1 MVLHVRTRLQP
12 PCPGGATAGGGC
24 RQVVVSSPS
33 GSDASSRTPAVPH
46 PAIWRFRRKL
56 AIIRWPARAAI
67 HSNCKRALVQQ
78 PIITPS
84 SGAFATQ
91 RNQADRPVI
100 AALRQ
105 AATNLKKLEQWPSG
119 AHPAA
124 PAFRD
129 SACRACAAA
138 RACTQEAPRR

>member
-1 MVLHVRTRLQP
+1 M
-12 PCPGGATAGGGC
+12 
-24 RQVVVSSPS
+24 
-33 GSDASSRTPAVPH
+33 
-46 PAIWRFRRKL
+46 
-56 AIIRWPARAAI
+56 
-67 HSNCKRALVQQ
+67 QQ

-84 SGAFATQ
+84 NGAFAAAQ
-91 RNQADRPVI
+91 RLPAHRPMI

-129 SACRACAAA
+129 SARRARAAA
-138 RACTQEAPRR
+138 RACTQEARRR